1 MRFLKVVYT
10 MGIAAAIIALVIAG
24 VEAFYLGPSSWQN
37 SEIHAMYV
45 FFVVLPLGLVFAVVG
60 TFIRQRTNVFGAGL
74 ILGGIGT
81 MIYAI
86 VPYQLNSILR
96 FAGIAVVLAILI
108 FVGYRVFSLS
118 RN

>member
-1 MRFLKVVYT
+1 MRFLKVVYI

-24 VEAFYLGPSSWQN
+24 VEAFYPGSWQY
-37 SEIHAMYV
+37 SETHAMYV
-45 FFVVLPLGLVFAVVG
+45 FFVVLPLGLVLAVVG
-60 TFIRQRTNVFGAGL
+60 TFIRQRTNIFGAGL

>member
-1 MRFLKVVYT
+1 MRFLKIVYI

-24 VEAFYLGPSSWQN
+24 VEAFYPGSWQY
-37 SEIHAMYV
+37 SETNVMYV
-45 FFVVLPLGLVFAVVG
+45 FFVVLPLGLVLTVVG
-60 TFIRQRTNVFGAGL
+60 TFLRQRTNVFGAGL

-86 VPYQLNSILR
+86 VPYQLNSVLR

-108 FVGYRVFSLS
+108 FVGRRVFSLS
-118 RN
+118 RS